1 MEILQRFCEDFPDII
16 DERNDDGDSPFMM
29 AIFLK
34 YKEAIEYLGKLSN
47 MNICDN
53 NGNTAFIIA
62 SANGDI

>member
-1 MEILQRFCEDFPDII
+1 
-16 DERNDDGDSPFMM
+16 MM

-34 YKEAIEYLGKLSN
+34 YTEAIEYLGKLSN